1 MQSLSNKD
9 YIVDEKN
16 GEGYDSHS
24 EHSGAIKKVE
34 KKLSTERKVHYSI
47 YRVYQV
53 YKNKENK
60 YRKKVST
67 AVLLRC
73 THGL

>member
-1 MQSLSNKD
+1 MERATID
-9 YIVDEKN
+9 IV
-16 GEGYDSHS
+16 ST
-24 EHSGAIKKVE
+24 SGAIEEVE
-34 KKLSTERKVHYSI
+34 VKLSSERKVHYSI
-47 YRVYQV
+47 YKVYQV

-60 YRKKVST
+60 YRKKVNT